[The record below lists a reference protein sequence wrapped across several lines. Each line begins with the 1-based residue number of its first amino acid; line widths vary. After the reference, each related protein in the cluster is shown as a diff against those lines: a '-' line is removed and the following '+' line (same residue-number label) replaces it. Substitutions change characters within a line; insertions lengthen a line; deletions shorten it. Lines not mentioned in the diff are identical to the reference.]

1 MYMYVRM
8 YVYVLLQSYKW
19 IITLRKLQFNTTR
32 NNVQWTGNIFILNAD
47 GIIIV
52 QSMIMMMML
61 VEKALEYRD
70 QCVFYGA
77 MAITVMLLAV

>member
-1 MYMYVRM
+1 M
-8 YVYVLLQSYKW
+8 
-19 IITLRKLQFNTTR
+19 I
-32 NNVQWTGNIFILNAD
+32 
-47 GIIIV
+47 
-52 QSMIMMMML
+52 MIMMMML